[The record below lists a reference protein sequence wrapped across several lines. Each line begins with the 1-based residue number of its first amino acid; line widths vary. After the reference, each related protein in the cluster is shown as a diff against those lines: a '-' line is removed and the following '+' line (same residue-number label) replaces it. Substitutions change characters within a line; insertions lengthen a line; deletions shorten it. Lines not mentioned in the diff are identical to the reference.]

1 MDSEGNGGY
10 AIWWWMTKSVPL
22 TSLIHGYAILRT
34 DLDTLEPL
42 QGIHWKSSRLHLGG
56 RVFSL
61 RVCSGCYSPM
71 PFEERDSISTI
82 TKTFSLGF
90 SSFVE
95 LQG

>member
-1 MDSEGNGGY
+1 MLRSFDNLRPFEGSSAGDC
-10 AIWWWMTKSVPL
+10 
-22 TSLIHGYAILRT
+22 SLQRSSRT